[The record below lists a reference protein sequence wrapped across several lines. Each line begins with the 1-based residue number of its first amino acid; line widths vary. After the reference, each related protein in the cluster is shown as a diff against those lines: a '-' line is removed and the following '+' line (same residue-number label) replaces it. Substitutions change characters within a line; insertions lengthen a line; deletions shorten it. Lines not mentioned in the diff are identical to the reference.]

1 MKKTLERVLTAVS
14 VIFCWS
20 IIGFQLWIALDS
32 GNDPMMRGI
41 AGMFALFALLF
52 IGTMTLDILP
62 YILTGKES
70 R

>member
-14 VIFCWS
+14 VVFCWS

-41 AGMFALFALLF
+41 AGMFSLFALLF